1 MKRIEISNEK
11 APNFIGCWFLEEKNI
26 SKGIIDFFENN
37 QSLQKKALQLKELKK
52 IEKNLQI
59 LQSAQI
65 SCLIQNI
72 KFFRNISLNS
82 KSVLWTTESN
92 GLL

>member
-37 QSLQKKALQLKELKK
+37 QYLQKKGSTYKGVQENRKKFCQKYIYSSANYQEEWLK
-52 IEKNLQI
+52 
-59 LQSAQI
+59 
-65 SCLIQNI
+65 
-72 KFFRNISLNS
+72 R
-82 KSVLWTTESN
+82 
-92 GLL
+92 LL